1 MEVWRTSSKVKIG
14 PTIINIDAG
23 MEKIILPAIFH
34 VNNSGNVEDIF
45 EGEKLT
51 PEPVEET
58 TVTGAQN
65 WSG

>member
-1 MEVWRTSSKVKIG
+1 MKIG

-51 PEPVEET
+51 PERVEET

-65 WSG
+65 

>member
-1 MEVWRTSSKVKIG
+1 
-14 PTIINIDAG
+14 
-23 MEKIILPAIFH
+23 MEKSFCPWAGFH
-34 VNNSGNVEDIF
+34 VNNWVGGVEDIF

-65 WSG
+65 